1 MSKIALRSYN
11 REIENMIDRG
21 DSLEAVAHC
30 KHILTT
36 FPKHIDT
43 YRLLGKAL
51 LESQK
56 YGDAADIFQRVLSSV
71 PDDFI
76 SHIGMSIVR
85 EDEGN
90 LDASIWHM
98 ERAFEIQPSNSA
110 VQDELKRLYGR
121 RDGVEPSKIRLTRGA
136 LVRMYTRGELYQQ
149 AIAEIRAAL
158 SEDPLRIDLEVIL
171 ARLYFLTDRKVEATE
186 ICSKLISK
194 LPYCYEANRILA
206 DILPDTTR
214 AEDAKIFRQRIHELD
229 PYFSE
234 STITQ
239 QDIIEVPDNAV
250 TLDYLVYRGNQKD
263 DSQPDWAKSI
273 GVQTEEFKNDTG
285 EWNFNTPAPPPTPA
299 EVQSPDLTVSS
310 QTEQSG
316 EDTSVK
322 SDELEPEIPDWMKK
336 AGWEKSDSASENHGA
351 VDFELE
357 DIENIHENISAV
369 DSDDHIEPAD
379 LPDWIKQLEPQQ
391 NMIEDEPED
400 LISIEKLKALLPD
413 NLEKAE
419 LNEASIGDGIANIDI
434 TSSIISDKDE
444 QEKNADADL
453 NIPAWLSELE
463 TTEEPRQFED
473 VQFET
478 DQTEITDS
486 QEPNEIPDWLNDLE
500 AVSAKEDSTEIE
512 DLREFQFSAES
523 QEPEFQEQQEA
534 HPPEQQLEEPDLS
547 LSDTA
552 PLKVETVSVISEETP
567 EPELEDS
574 ESQILQ
580 AEVVENTISEFEPSE
595 TDQFLQEDV
604 LSDELLIKNID
615 ELLSSSEL
623 EKVGDDQELSEG
635 SKTGIEETI
644 SKEGLPDWLSLD
656 DLTQPD
662 AEIKEA
668 DITDEIAKPEWLSEF
683 LNSEDLNEAPVSA
696 SEELPEWISAE
707 TVDDSK
713 TLEMAEQEL
722 EQIPDWLNELGEP
735 TEIVNVSAPDTN
747 EKLSTQSKDS
757 MSGIDETL
765 TWMKDLISENEMEEP
780 GSLVA
785 EEKLVENEISIP
797 QKQDE
802 ATTEAETESELPI
815 PDWLARLEEEVQD
828 VKIEDAANENIPF
841 TETNLGQDLEFNQ
854 SEASPTE
861 EIELE
866 NITFPDQPPFQG
878 WSEISETENE
888 SDATIETSLP
898 ATEKAP
904 ELFKE
909 EAPEATSSETIATSE
924 KLQSANAL
932 INKGE
937 IEKATDILNEMISEG
952 TDLDALI
959 HDIREA
965 LYRFPI
971 DISLWQLLGD
981 AYARHN
987 QLQEALDAYT
997 KAEELIR

>member
-11 REIENMIDRG
+11 REIENMVDRG

-523 QEPEFQEQQEA
+523 QEPESQEQQEA

-828 VKIEDAANENIPF
+828 VKIEDVVNEDIPF
-841 TETNLGQDLEFNQ
+841 AETNLGQDLEFTQ
-854 SEASPTE
+854 SETSVTE

-866 NITFPDQPPFQG
+866 NFTIPDQPPFQG

>member
-1 MSKIALRSYN
+1 
-11 REIENMIDRG
+11 
-21 DSLEAVAHC
+21 
-30 KHILTT
+30 
-36 FPKHIDT
+36 
-43 YRLLGKAL
+43 
-51 LESQK
+51 
-56 YGDAADIFQRVLSSV
+56 
-71 PDDFI
+71 
-76 SHIGMSIVR
+76 
-85 EDEGN
+85 
-90 LDASIWHM
+90 
-98 ERAFEIQPSNSA
+98 
-110 VQDELKRLYGR
+110 
-121 RDGVEPSKIRLTRGA
+121 
-136 LVRMYTRGELYQQ
+136 
-149 AIAEIRAAL
+149 
-158 SEDPLRIDLEVIL
+158 
-171 ARLYFLTDRKVEATE
+171 
-186 ICSKLISK
+186 
-194 LPYCYEANRILA
+194 
-206 DILPDTTR
+206 
-214 AEDAKIFRQRIHELD
+214 
-229 PYFSE
+229 
-234 STITQ
+234 
-239 QDIIEVPDNAV
+239 
-250 TLDYLVYRGNQKD
+250 
-263 DSQPDWAKSI
+263 
-273 GVQTEEFKNDTG
+273 VQTEEFKNDTG
-285 EWNFNTPAPPPTPA
+285 EWNFNTPAPPPAPA

-316 EDTSVK
+316 EDTLVK
-322 SDELEPEIPDWMKK
+322 SNELEPEIPDWMKE
-336 AGWEKSDSASENHGA
+336 AGWKKSDGASENLGA
-351 VDFELE
+351 VDFELG
-357 DIENIHENISAV
+357 DIDNIHENIGAV
-369 DSDDHIEPAD
+369 DIDDHIEPAD
-379 LPDWIKQLEPQQ
+379 LPDWIKQLEPQP

-413 NLEKAE
+413 NLEEAE

-434 TSSIISDKDE
+434 ASSIILDKDE
-444 QEKNADADL
+444 QEKNADVDL

-523 QEPEFQEQQEA
+523 QEPEFQEQQET

-547 LSDTA
+547 LGDTA
-552 PLKVETVSVISEETP
+552 PLKVKTVSGISEETP

-668 DITDEIAKPEWLSEF
+668 DITGEMAKPEWLSEF
-683 LNSEDLNEAPVSA
+683 LDSEDFNEAPVSA

-707 TVDDSK
+707 TVDDSETSEK
-713 TLEMAEQEL
+713 IEQEM
-722 EQIPDWLNELGEP
+722 EQIPDWLNELGET
-735 TEIVNVSAPDTN
+735 TEIVDVSAPDTN
-747 EKLSTQSKDS
+747 EKLNSQSKDS
-757 MSGIDETL
+757 MSEIDETL

-785 EEKLVENEISIP
+785 EEKLVENEISIT
-797 QKQDE
+797 QEQDE

-828 VKIEDAANENIPF
+828 VKTEDAVNKDIPF

-888 SDATIETSLP
+888 SDTTIETSLP